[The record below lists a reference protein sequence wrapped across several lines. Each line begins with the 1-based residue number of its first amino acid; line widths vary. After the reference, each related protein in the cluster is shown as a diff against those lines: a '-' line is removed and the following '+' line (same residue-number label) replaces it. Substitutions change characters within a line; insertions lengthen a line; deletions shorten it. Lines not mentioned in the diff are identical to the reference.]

1 MARRLNLDSAVREAA
16 RFMGIS
22 EVNNPNEIK
31 MLKEA
36 IARKGEQY
44 DINLFSD
51 ESLRAKAIEQ
61 ALGGVKVF
69 HPRDSSVG
77 AMGPIGDDMRR
88 FYGADIRVDYP
99 LGLHEIPRR
108 QASNAPQLTNLP
120 PEIAGRLEEMVST
133 PTTITPTTSRSVENP
148 KQYDLPIGPAEKA
161 TDLKQAYVQSIA
173 PELSPEIQDELDR
186 LLNPAVGVGLGTGG
200 AALLGLAYMEMEKK
214 KKEEQE
220 LMNLL
225 SRA

>member
-1 MARRLNLDSAVREAA
+1 MVRRRNRETEKWVAQKTAPIIGIYDDEMDDKLTKMLRLIDAKDGDFYQPSLNPNPGAQSAWDHIALTGATTPLQKELVAEARRYYGLD
-16 RFMGIS
+16 
-22 EVNNPNEIK
+22 
-31 MLKEA
+31 
-36 IARKGEQY
+36 
-44 DINLFSD
+44 
-51 ESLRAKAIEQ
+51 
-61 ALGGVKVF
+61 
-69 HPRDSSVG
+69 
-77 AMGPIGDDMRR
+77 
-88 FYGADIRVDYP
+88 
-99 LGLHEIPRR
+99 
-108 QASNAPQLTNLP
+108 APQLTNLP
-120 PEIAGRLEEMVST
+120 PEIAGRLEEMFST

-200 AALLGLAYMEMEKK
+200 AALLGLAYIEMEKK

-220 LMNLL
+220 QELKNLL

>member
-1 MARRLNLDSAVREAA
+1 MVRRRNRETEKWVAQKTAPIIGIYDDEMDDKLTKMLRLIDAKDGDFYQPSLNPNPGSQPAWDHIAFTGAKTDLQKELVAEARRYYGLD
-16 RFMGIS
+16 
-22 EVNNPNEIK
+22 
-31 MLKEA
+31 
-36 IARKGEQY
+36 
-44 DINLFSD
+44 
-51 ESLRAKAIEQ
+51 
-61 ALGGVKVF
+61 
-69 HPRDSSVG
+69 
-77 AMGPIGDDMRR
+77 
-88 FYGADIRVDYP
+88 
-99 LGLHEIPRR
+99 
-108 QASNAPQLTNLP
+108 APQLTNLP
-120 PEIAGRLEEMVST
+120 PEIAGRLEEMFST
-133 PTTITPTTSRSVENP
+133 PTTTTAPTTSRSVENP

-200 AALLGLAYMEMEKK
+200 TALLGLAYMEMEKK

>member
-1 MARRLNLDSAVREAA
+1 MVRRRNRETEKWVAQKTAPIIGIYDDEMDDKLTKMLRLIDAKDGDFYQPSLNPNPGSQPAWDHIAFTGAKTDLQKELVAEARRYYGLD
-16 RFMGIS
+16 
-22 EVNNPNEIK
+22 
-31 MLKEA
+31 
-36 IARKGEQY
+36 
-44 DINLFSD
+44 
-51 ESLRAKAIEQ
+51 
-61 ALGGVKVF
+61 
-69 HPRDSSVG
+69 
-77 AMGPIGDDMRR
+77 
-88 FYGADIRVDYP
+88 
-99 LGLHEIPRR
+99 
-108 QASNAPQLTNLP
+108 APQLTNLP

-200 AALLGLAYMEMEKK
+200 AALLGLAYIEMEKK

-220 LMNLL
+220 QELKNLL